1 MIKNSLEE
9 DYLKNNQLINVK
21 RVQLLERFS
30 NQNEANV
37 DLIISDKSVVSL
49 YSKKRNQLIDTQN
62 SYYQNNSI
70 NTNQSLEG
78 NTLKV
83 SKHGSSKSRQF

>member
-21 RVQLLERFS
+21 RVQLSKQFS

-83 SKHGSSKSRQF
+83 SKHRSSKSRQF

>member
-1 MIKNSLEE
+1 M
-9 DYLKNNQLINVK
+9 K
-21 RVQLLERFS
+21 RVQLLKQFS
-30 NQNEANV
+30 NQNAANV

-49 YSKKRNQLIDTQN
+49 FSKKRNQLIDTQN

-83 SKHGSSKSRQF
+83 SKHRSSKS